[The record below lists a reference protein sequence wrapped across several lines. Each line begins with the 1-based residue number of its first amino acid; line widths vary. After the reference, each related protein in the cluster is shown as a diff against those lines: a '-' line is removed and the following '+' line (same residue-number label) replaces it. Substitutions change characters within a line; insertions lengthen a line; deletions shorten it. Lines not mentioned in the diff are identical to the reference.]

1 MVCNCSTRC
10 RDGVNLYFTALSKQN
25 TNLGSNSFSA
35 NSNANLSSSFNS
47 GLNTL
52 GLNNSYASTSPISNL
67 LGNGGGGL
75 SISGIDGGGGSGS
88 RSLGYQGTTDGVTT
102 GLVSGNG
109 GSSGGNG
116 GANNK
121 LGYVNNGGGAPFQS
135 DLGSFRKPSRLE
147 ALPGVGTR
155 SDKGRK
161 KSGPPMLNT
170 MGTF

>member
-1 MVCNCSTRC
+1 M
-10 RDGVNLYFTALSKQN
+10 
-25 TNLGSNSFSA
+25 NLGSNSFSA

-52 GLNNSYASTSPISNL
+52 GLNNSYASTSPISIL
-67 LGNGGGGL
+67 VGNGGGGL
-75 SISGIDGGGGSGS
+75 SIGGSDGGGGSGS

-109 GSSGGNG
+109 GGGG

-121 LGYVNNGGGAPFQS
+121 IGYVNNGGGAPYQS
-135 DLGSFRKPSRLE
+135 ELSSFRKPSRLE

-155 SDKGRK
+155 SDKSRK
-161 KSGPPMLNT
+161 KSGPPILNT